1 MQVILLERIEKLGQ
15 MGEVVAVKDGFARNY
30 LVPQGKALRA
40 TQSNLAEFEQRRV
53 QLEANNLQRKQDAT
67 AAATMVDGQRVVIL
81 RQAGET
87 GQLYGSVNSRD
98 IAEAFTEDGV
108 TIGRN
113 QVRLDSPIKVLGI
126 HDIRIAL
133 HPEVDVHVSVNI
145 ARSQEEAELQ
155 ANPELAEALAENERE
170 AERLEREAEEAEQAA
185 DAPRLVLPDM
195 PD

>member
-15 MGEVVAVKDGFARNY
+15 MGDVVAVKDGFARNY

-40 TQSNLAEFEQRRV
+40 TKNNLAEFDQRRV
-53 QLEANNLQRKQDAT
+53 QLEADNLQRKQDAT
-67 AAATMVDGQRVVIL
+67 GAATMIDGQRVVIL

-87 GQLYGSVNSRD
+87 GHLYGSVNSRD

-108 TIGRN
+108 TITRQ
-113 QVRLDSPIKVLGI
+113 QVRLESPLKVLGI
-126 HDIRIAL
+126 HDIRVAL
-133 HPEVDVHVSVNI
+133 HPEVDVHVSVNV

-170 AERLEREAEEAEQAA
+170 AERLEREAEEAERAA

-195 PD
+195 ED

>member
-53 QLEANNLQRKQDAT
+53 QLEANNLQRKQDA
-67 AAATMVDGQRVVIL
+67 AGAATMIDGQRVVIL

-113 QVRLDSPIKVLGI
+113 QVRLESPLKVLGI

-170 AERLEREAEEAEQAA
+170 AERLEREAEAAEQAA
-185 DAPRLVLPDM
+185 DASRLVLPDM
-195 PD
+195 QD